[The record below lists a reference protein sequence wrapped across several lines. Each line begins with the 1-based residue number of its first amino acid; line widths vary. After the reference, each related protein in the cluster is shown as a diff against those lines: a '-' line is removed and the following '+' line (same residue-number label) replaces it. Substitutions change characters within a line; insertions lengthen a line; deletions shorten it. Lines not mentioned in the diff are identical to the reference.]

1 MVSRVFFS
9 FVFPDLSNWNIKDIW
24 SLLRTRLRP
33 NFVSLRNGVYILRTS
48 IKFFCSRPFEL
59 EHQRH
64 LVSFEDTFAF
74 KLCASKAV
82 EVVNEEEKD
91 NERQN
96 NNNTNGDD
104 DENDD
109 DRGVVLKHH
118 HHHHHHHHPM
128 LFEYHDAA
136 SCKIEYSSKTLR

>member
-1 MVSRVFFS
+1 M
-9 FVFPDLSNWNIKDIW
+9 NWNNIKDIW

-33 NFVSLRNGVYILRTS
+33 NFVLQLKQLRG
-48 IKFFCSRPFEL
+48 
-59 EHQRH
+59 
-64 LVSFEDTFAF
+64 
-74 KLCASKAV
+74 
-82 EVVNEEEKD
+82 VNEEEKD
-91 NERQN
+91 NERQ

-118 HHHHHHHHPM
+118 HHHHHHHPM

-136 SCKIEYSSKTLR
+136 SCKIEYSSSKTLR

>member
-1 MVSRVFFS
+1 MSVYGTEYIYSAYQSSSSV
-9 FVFPDLSNWNIKDIW
+9 PDLLNWNIKEIW
-24 SLLRTRLRP
+24 SLL
-33 NFVSLRNGVYILRTS
+33 
-48 IKFFCSRPFEL
+48 
-59 EHQRH
+59 
-64 LVSFEDTFAF
+64 EDTFAF

-104 DENDD
+104 DGNDD
-109 DRGVVLKHH
+109 DRGVVLK
-118 HHHHHHHHPM
+118 HHHHPM